1 MKKLIALLVLLSFI
15 LTGLPISA
23 SAQASSAKV
32 ISYSGNV
39 DIFKTDSV
47 DAVGCAA
54 GMKFKTGDR
63 IKTGAEAYVE
73 MAFDRKSDSI
83 VRVEENSNVVLML
96 KGNDKIELIDGEI
109 LTRLQNMPK
118 EAIFQVRTPAAVC
131 GARGT
136 GLGVSHNP
144 RTEADAFENDSYVKG
159 IGKDGKAMKEEF
171 TIKEG
176 FRRIVEKFKA
186 PSKMMKLTDRNY
198 DKWNSWKED
207 RRQRVSRKGRPR
219 RRREG
224 MFQESF
230 ERAMERKD
238 EISEKA
244 DRGKIEEKVEES
256 TPSCPSKRLD

>member
-118 EAIFQVRTPAAVC
+118 GTIFQVRTPSAVC

-136 GLGVSHNP
+136 GWGTKAKGGETTVSSFESTVFVRGV
-144 RTEADAFENDSYVKG
+144 K
-159 IGKDGKAMKEEF
+159 KDGSPMEGEETVKEGHERKTKKFEKPGKETKVPEKKLEEMKGRIKFPDKKNKRTNKRRRMGNSYEKINELKESILDKKDKKRIEKVDKKEESSETRSLEI
-171 TIKEG
+171 TI
-176 FRRIVEKFKA
+176 
-186 PSKMMKLTDRNY
+186 
-198 DKWNSWKED
+198 
-207 RRQRVSRKGRPR
+207 
-219 RRREG
+219 
-224 MFQESF
+224 
-230 ERAMERKD
+230 
-238 EISEKA
+238 
-244 DRGKIEEKVEES
+244 
-256 TPSCPSKRLD
+256 